1 MHEYSLFLSLLKHL
15 EEALWPYKNPRVIKL
30 VLSVGE
36 FSGID
41 LNYLKEVIENFK
53 EGTPLEET
61 EIVFEKEPL
70 QVECKRC
77 GKRGIPQRPKAQCP
91 FCQSYEVK
99 IVGGLDLL
107 LKSLEIESE
116 DVAYEKGL

>member
-53 EGTPLEET
+53 EGTPLEEA

-77 GKRGIPQRPKAQCP
+77 GKRGIPQRPEAQCP
-91 FCQSYEVK
+91 FCQAYEVK

-116 DVAYEKGL
+116 DES